1 MEKTL
6 RSANRRLRID
16 RIAAVVLFLSAM
28 LLCFPARAENP
39 HFATIDVPGTART
52 IAYDVNSA
60 GDVVGVFNATC
71 TGTSCSAPH
80 GFILRSG
87 ASAPEIIDVPGAAQT
102 RAYGI
107 NDAGDVVGDYR
118 IGTVSSGFLLR
129 AGSSEF
135 VTARYQDGSFTAA
148 RTDLY
153 DIDEQG
159 NAVGTYDDPV
169 KLFGQ
174 THVAAF
180 IWRNGSFR
188 VLQAPFDSTF
198 QTQLHGINAQ
208 GSVVGC
214 YWTYAPSGNVM
225 HGLAVTTDGTY
236 LSEDFPGSMMSMNW
250 RISDSSIRVGQYTD
264 FDKTTHAYVLKDG
277 EYESV
282 DFPGAVYT
290 DARGVA
296 ERPRRNR
303 HGSSIEIL
311 TVGSYVDTES
321 KTHGFLFTRSVR
333 VDDDS
338 RENVRDIIQ
347 LP

>member
-6 RSANRRLRID
+6 RSLNRRLRMD

-39 HFATIDVPGTART
+39 HFATIDVPGAART
-52 IAYDVNSA
+52 IAFDVNSA
-60 GDVVGVFNATC
+60 GDVAGLFSATC
-71 TGTSCSAPH
+71 TANSCSAPH

-102 RAYGI
+102 RVFGI

-135 VTARYQDGSFTAA
+135 VTVRYQNGSFTAA

-180 IWRNGSFR
+180 IWRSGSFS

-198 QTQLHGINAQ
+198 QTQLHGINAA

-225 HGLAVTTDGTY
+225 HSLAVTADGTY

-264 FDKTTHAYVLKDG
+264 FDKTTHAYVLRGG
-277 EYESV
+277 EFERV
-282 DFPGAVYT
+282 DFPGATYT

-296 ERPRRNR
+296 ERPLTNGR
-303 HGSSIEIL
+303 GSSIQIL
-311 TVGSYVDTES
+311 MVGSYVDADS
-321 KTHGFLFTRSVR
+321 KTHGFLVTRKLH
-333 VDDDS
+333 VD
-338 RENVRDIIQ
+338 VDIPDGVIQIQ